1 MSHIRWIYRPQ
12 PAPQQ
17 VKALAQALNVGEALA
32 YLLVQRGIADFEAAR
47 DFFRPSLEKLH
58 DPFLMKDMDKAVERL
73 QEAIENEEKI
83 MIYGDYDVDGTTSVA
98 MMYLFLKKRYP
109 KVATY
114 IPDRY
119 KEGYGISKT
128 GIEYAAANGFTLM
141 IALDCGVKSVEL
153 VAYAKKL
160 GVDFIICDHHLP
172 GAVLPQAVAVL
183 DPKRQDCPYP
193 YKELSGCGVG
203 FKLLQAYCTQNE
215 ISQEEVYLYLDL
227 LCVSIACDIVPITG
241 ENRLMAYYGL
251 EKLNK
256 SPLLGLQQLLKIAG
270 FNDDKELTITNVAF
284 GLGPRINAAGRIDHA
299 DSAVQLLTLQD
310 LAEAER
316 FAKMVDAYNKDRRE
330 LDQHITQEALEM
342 IRLHQKEEA
351 KSTVLFKSDW
361 HKGVIGIVASRC
373 IESYHRPTII
383 LTESEKKATG
393 SARSVPDFD
402 IHEAIEACSDLLEQ
416 FGGHKHAAGLTMKV
430 ENIAAFQE
438 RFEQIVK
445 AKIRP
450 EQLSPQLEIDMV
462 IRLKEANHKFYRILS
477 QMAPFGPDN
486 PQPLLVS
493 ENVYCVSPPRLLG
506 KDNPV
511 HLKLQIRQEDS
522 ASYDAIG
529 FSMPQF
535 YEALCRPA
543 QRFDI
548 CYYLEENH
556 FLGKTTLQLRLRD
569 IKLRN

>member
-12 PAPQQ
+12 APLPQ
-17 VKALAQALNVGEALA
+17 VKALAQALNVSEALA

-98 MMYLFLKKRYP
+98 MMYLFLKKRYS

-141 IALDCGVKSVEL
+141 IALDCGVKSVDL
-153 VAYAKKL
+153 VEYAKKL

-215 ISQEEVYLYLDL
+215 ISQEAVESYLDL

-241 ENRLMAYYGL
+241 ENRIMAYFGL
-251 EKLNK
+251 AKLNK

-284 GLGPRINAAGRIDHA
+284 GLGPRINAAGRIEHA
-299 DSAVQLLTLQD
+299 DSAVQLLTLQEA
-310 LAEAER
+310 AEAER
-316 FAKMVDAYNKDRRE
+316 FAKMVNEYNKDRRD
-330 LDQHITQEALEM
+330 LDQQITQEALEM
-342 IRLHQKEEA
+342 IRLQQKENA
-351 KSTVLFKSDW
+351 KSTVLFKPDW

-402 IHEAIEACSDLLEQ
+402 IHEAIEACADLLEQ
-416 FGGHKHAAGLTMKV
+416 FGGHKHAAGLTLKV

-438 RFEQIVK
+438 RFEQIVQ

-493 ENVYCVSPPRLLG
+493 ENVYCVNPPRLLG

-511 HLKLQIRQEDS
+511 HLKLQVRQEDS
-522 ASYDAIG
+522 AAYDAIG

-535 YEALCRPA
+535 YEALSRPG

-548 CYYLEENH
+548 CYHLEENH